1 MTRLPSCSSMRKSF
15 SFSPSSILSTG
26 TPVQRETT
34 CATWSAVTASSTIA
48 PLPSAAYALE
58 LLLDFRNAAVGKLA
72 GALIFAFA
80 LGVGELD
87 PQMIELGLE
96 LLGVRKL
103 VLLGLPAR
111 REIGGLLLEHH
122 QFLLEPL
129 VPLLRT
135 GVALFAQRLLLD
147 LEPHDLAIDRIQLLG
162 LGIDLHLESRSR
174 LVDQVDRFV
183 RQRAIGDVAV

>member
-1 MTRLPSCSSMRKSF
+1 MVGGHRLLDHRA
-15 SFSPSSILSTG
+15 LTLG
-26 TPVQRETT
+26 G
-34 CATWSAVTASSTIA
+34 
-48 PLPSAAYALE
+48 LDALE

-72 GALIFAFA
+72 RALIFLFA

-111 REIGGLLLEHH
+111 RQIGGLLFERD

-129 VPLLRT
+129 EPLLRT
-135 GVALFAQRLLLD
+135 WIALFAQRLLLD
-147 LEPHDLAIDRIQLLG
+147 LEPHDLAVGSEERRVG
-162 LGIDLHLESRSR
+162 KERRSWW
-174 LVDQVDRFV
+174 
-183 RQRAIGDVAV
+183 